1 MFFFFAY
8 LVFLW
13 YNPQPYSHGLC
24 NHFMSESENVR
35 LIKSFAQNVRLSFSV
50 WTGDGHNAHWTYKRV
65 RSFSTRNI
73 TESHKNSYKNHAT
86 HAPLMI
92 I

>member
-24 NHFMSESENVR
+24 NHFMSKRENVW

-50 WTGDGHNAHWTYKRV
+50 WTGDGHNAYWTYKRV
-65 RSFSTRNI
+65 RSF
-73 TESHKNSYKNHAT
+73 
-86 HAPLMI
+86 
-92 I
+92 